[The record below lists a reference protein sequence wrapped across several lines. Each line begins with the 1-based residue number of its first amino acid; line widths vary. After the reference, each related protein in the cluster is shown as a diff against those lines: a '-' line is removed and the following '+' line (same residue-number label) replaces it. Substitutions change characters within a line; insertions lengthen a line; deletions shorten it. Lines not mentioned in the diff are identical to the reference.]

1 MLCAFSDP
9 VLGSAGS
16 STHSTCCQQRWFDR
30 AEFLL
35 VVSGSH
41 GAGLLPQA
49 WAVLDCPPQCFIL
62 VTLGGMGNAIKGI
75 PASHLNLVKL
85 FWRSDPGELIVCSEK
100 LCLPALPQE
109 ISFFSSNTPG
119 ARRTNEQEH
128 SPEVLNLLLQL
139 SCKLLSSPLLFPDLS
154 SSCTKFLQSQTL

>member
-1 MLCAFSDP
+1 MGGIRGTWVLCAFSDP

-16 STHSTCCQQRWFDR
+16 STLSTCCQQRWFDKV
-30 AEFLL
+30 ECLL

-41 GAGLLPQA
+41 RAGLLPQA

-85 FWRSDPGELIVCSEK
+85 FWRSSPRELIICSEK
-100 LCLPALPQE
+100 VCLPAFPQE
-109 ISFFSSNTPG
+109 ISFCLLKHPRSQKDK
-119 ARRTNEQEH
+119 RTRA
-128 SPEVLNLLLQL
+128 PA
-139 SCKLLSSPLLFPDLS
+139 
-154 SSCTKFLQSQTL
+154 